1 MKFSVQF
8 ILSFILFITFS
19 AITFAQQVSDSS
31 IKINTA
37 PVANSLDYIT
47 KLQPI
52 SYEYNR
58 GEYKQLNLPV
68 GKHFGFIAHDAK
80 LIVPSAVSNRHNWY
94 TAGKGS
100 QRTITTSEVDL
111 DKLVP
116 LLVGAIKEQQAQIEE
131 LKIEVEQFK
140 RSK

>member
-8 ILSFILFITFS
+8 ILSFLLFITFS
-19 AITFAQQVSDSS
+19 TVTFAQQVSDNN

-131 LKIEVEQFK
+131 LKIEVQQFK

>member
-37 PVANSLDYIT
+37 PVANSLDYII

-58 GEYKQLNLPV
+58 GQYKQLNLPA